1 VNIPVPFPNNH
12 LFDYGPLDPLAAQM
26 LRDRACRI
34 RKMVNNHVAAVI
46 EAGRDLLDVKEKLDY
61 RQFGEWVQAE
71 CGFSLGTAE
80 NYMRA
85 AKLVEGKIS
94 TVAILQLQP
103 ATIYRLAAK
112 STPPEIV
119 DSVIDRS
126 ERGEV
131 VSDKQVLAALNEV
144 RHRRREADRKR
155 KPKSLSKGQLARREQ
170 QQREF
175 QEVATRRSAAAYDA
189 ALSII
194 AELGT
199 EKARFVMRLYDATD
213 FDNCEMFSELSKQ
226 VGAAQQ

>member
-1 VNIPVPFPNNH
+1 MTTALVVPGNQ
-12 LFDYGPLDPLAAQM
+12 LFDYGPLDALAAQM

-46 EAGRDLLDVKEKLDY
+46 EAGRDLLDVKEKLEHG
-61 RQFGEWVQAE
+61 QFGEWVQAE

-85 AKLVEGKIS
+85 AKFVEGKIS

-103 ATIYRLAAK
+103 ATVYRLAAK
-112 STPPEIV
+112 STPTELV
-119 DSVIDRS
+119 DSVIERGS
-126 ERGEV
+126 RGEV
-131 VSDKQVLAALNEV
+131 VSDQQVRDALQDV
-144 RHRRREADRKR
+144 RHRQREADRKR
-155 KPKSLSKGQLARREQ
+155 KPKPLSKGHLARRERQ
-170 QQREF
+170 TREF

-199 EKARFVMRLYDATD
+199 VKAGFVLHLYDASG
-213 FDNCEMFSELSKQ
+213 FDNWEMFGELRKQ
-226 VGAAQQ
+226 IGVRRQ

>member
-1 VNIPVPFPNNH
+1 VNIPVLVPNNDS
-12 LFDYGPLDPLAAQM
+12 FDYGPLDAFAAQM

-46 EAGRDLLDVKEKLDY
+46 EAGRDLLDVKEKLEHG
-61 RQFGEWVQAE
+61 QFGEWVQAE

-85 AKLVEGKIS
+85 AKFVEGKIS

-103 ATIYRLAAK
+103 ATVYRLAAK

-119 DSVIDRS
+119 DSVIDRG

-131 VSDKQVLAALNEV
+131 VSDKQVLAAFNEV

-199 EKARFVMRLYDATD
+199 EKARFVLRLYDAPD
-213 FDNCEMFSELSKQ
+213 FDNWEMFLELRKQ